1 MVKIYLLKRSLL
13 FNPISERLASDFAST
28 GTSSDDER
36 ESTSDVV
43 KQLIQRLD
51 SDGGPKESSDSRKNC
66 FENLTEGLSLKSHG
80 TGGASKIQQ
89 NFSSTPAVNRR
100 RSSRLSVGSPA
111 RIPEQLLRSS
121 NTDQS
126 ENKFLCQDGGREENL
141 NSRKN
146 CSENLTESLSFK
158 PLSPGDRTKMQ
169 QNSSTANVKP
179 SRQTVKQNRRH
190 SLRVYSD
197 NVSLLPEQSV
207 CSVNKAHKSNPVA
220 QKTEVQQNGKGKQ
233 NSQSPERLS
242 LALSPKDMNILTPV
256 EKSLQAD
263 LPPHQIS
270 LVQDCVVTELAHRK
284 DSENS
289 SSKSVQ
295 RQRSCRVLSKGN
307 ASSDKKSTE
316 SNLSDAETNK
326 TKSNMSPSR
335 SDLITSKLVKK
346 KRNLYT
352 EPVLDT
358 SLPKPCLSKHTAPE
372 SGSTISD
379 VAFLFGTS
387 RKQVVGK
394 QANGKETKLPTSATG
409 RIEKCS
415 VQKSLFEQSTNWQAS
430 NETLGTSMSVMYAND
445 TTCPDESRLG
455 NSRLSIDEFQSS
467 KKLHRNNKSGKVARP
482 VKLDQIEESEQ
493 LSTAAGSKS
502 HQLTMNAPTKSKA
515 ANTKRNRDSASSCD
529 SVEAESAKRRKC
541 NESESEDQLPSPNQI
556 NCVQPRLRHARSLV
570 LEPPQSPSGRRT
582 RYSLVVTSLHRE

>member
-1 MVKIYLLKRSLL
+1 ML

-28 GTSSDDER
+28 GTSSDDEK

-43 KQLIQRLD
+43 KHLIQRLD

-80 TGGASKIQQ
+80 TGDALKIQQ
-89 NFSSTPAVNRR
+89 NFSSTNLKSNTPAVNRR

-111 RIPEQLLRSS
+111 RIPEQLLGSS

-126 ENKFLCQDGGREENL
+126 QNKFLCQDGG

-158 PLSPGDRTKMQ
+158 PLSPGDRPKMQ
-169 QNSSTANVKP
+169 QNLSTANVKP
-179 SRQTVKQNRRH
+179 SRQTMKQNRRH

-207 CSVNKAHKSNPVA
+207 CSVKKAHKSDPVA
-220 QKTEVQQNGKGKQ
+220 HKTEVQQNGKGNQ
-233 NSQSPERLS
+233 TSQSPERLS

-263 LPPHQIS
+263 LPPHQNS

-284 DSENS
+284 HNENS

-295 RQRSCRVLSKGN
+295 RQKSCRVLSKAN

-387 RKQVVGK
+387 RKQGGGK
-394 QANGKETKLPTSATG
+394 QANGKEKKLPTSATG
-409 RIEKCS
+409 RIKRSS
-415 VQKSLFEQSTNWQAS
+415 VQKSLFDQSTNGQAS
-430 NETLGTSMSVMYAND
+430 NETLGTSMSVMYGND

-467 KKLHRNNKSGKVARP
+467 KKLHKNNKSGKVARK

-502 HQLTMNAPTKSKA
+502 HQLTIIAPTKSKA